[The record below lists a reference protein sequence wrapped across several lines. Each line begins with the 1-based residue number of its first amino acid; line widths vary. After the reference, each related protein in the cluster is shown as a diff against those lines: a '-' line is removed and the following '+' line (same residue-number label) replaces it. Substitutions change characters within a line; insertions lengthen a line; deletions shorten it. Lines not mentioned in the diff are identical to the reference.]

1 VGAQVHAVLDGIER
15 VSVSGPLAYPE
26 LARLLSVATLVLSD
40 SGGIQEEAPS
50 FGVPVLVL
58 RKVTERMEAV
68 AAGCALLV
76 GTDRE
81 LIVRTASHLLTD
93 HQARAAMTVSGNPF
107 GDGRAAERTEQSV
120 AWLLGL
126 QRHRPE
132 EFRPASNALSVKPSG
147 GEVIA

>member
-15 VSVSGPLAYPE
+15 VRVSGPLAYPE

-93 HQARAAMTVSGNPF
+93 QQARAAMTVSGNPF

-132 EFRPASNALSVKPSG
+132 EFRPASNAVSVKPSG
-147 GEVIA
+147 GEVVA